1 MEEFEEENPYQV
13 QKNSQTI
20 QIDPNIK
27 GDLQHLMV
35 RSSGSQ
41 ISHASSVQ
49 NTISQKSVKKSDVNT
64 LSK

>member
-27 GDLQHLMV
+27 GDL
-35 RSSGSQ
+35 
-41 ISHASSVQ
+41 
-49 NTISQKSVKKSDVNT
+49 
-64 LSK
+64 